1 MQVSVRVPAT
11 SANLG
16 PGFDVVG
23 LAVNLFNTFSFD
35 GGESGDSVSGGPPEL
50 RTLDHLA
57 LKTCRNMLMER
68 GVHLPGLELRV
79 ETDVPLGAGLGS
91 SSTCIVA
98 GVVAAKVLGQFDWDL
113 HEIAR
118 LAAELE
124 GHPDNVV
131 PAVYGGLNAA
141 SWQHRVDRPGELQCT
156 QLPLHASWRM
166 IALTPDRQVLT
177 HHARALLPTQ
187 IPQRDA
193 VFNLGHLP
201 LLLEGLRR
209 GDPELVRAGCQD
221 RMHQSWRAAL
231 IADYA
236 QVEQA
241 ALAKR
246 ETAAV
251 YVSGAGPTVMVLTLG
266 DQPDLAAHLQHA
278 LEGLTLRWTVR
289 QLQPWLSPVIGE

>member
-11 SANLG
+11 SANIG

-23 LAVNLFNTFSFD
+23 LAVNLFNTFTFYASD
-35 GGESGDSVSGGPPEL
+35 SGDSVAGGPPEL
-50 RTLDHLA
+50 RTPDHLA
-57 LKTCRNMLMER
+57 LKTCRKLLMER
-68 GVHLPGLELRV
+68 GVHLPGLSLEV
-79 ETDVPLGAGLGS
+79 STEVPLGAGLGS

-98 GVVAAKVLGQFDWDL
+98 GVVAAGALGQFGWDL
-113 HEIAR
+113 YEIAR
-118 LAAELE
+118 LSAELE

-131 PAVYGGLNAA
+131 PAVFGGLNAA
-141 SWQHRVDRPGELQCT
+141 AWQHRVDRPGELHCT
-156 QLPLHASWRM
+156 QLPLHADWRLV
-166 IALTPDRQVLT
+166 ALTPDRQVLT

-209 GDPELVRAGCQD
+209 GDPELVRIGCQD

-231 IADYA
+231 IADY
-236 QVEQA
+236 QRVEQA
-241 ALAKR
+241 ALAR
-246 ETAAV
+246 SETAAV

-266 DQPDLAAHLQHA
+266 DQPELAAHLQRE
-278 LEGLTLRWTVR
+278 LEGLTLQWAVR
-289 QLQPWLSPVIGE
+289 QLRPWLEPVAG